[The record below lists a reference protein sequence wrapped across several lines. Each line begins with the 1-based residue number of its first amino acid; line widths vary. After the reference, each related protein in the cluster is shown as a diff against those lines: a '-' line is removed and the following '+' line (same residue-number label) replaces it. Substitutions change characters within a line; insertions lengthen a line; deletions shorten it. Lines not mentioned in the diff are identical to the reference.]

1 MKFSTKL
8 LTVFFLFLILIY
20 VENKVSPKN
29 YSFPRPEEFGISVEL
44 EAESTDLTV
53 DQETVLIGIVRNLGN
68 KSVTMKITVYS
79 DQSSFRVI
87 EMNPEWGEEKTLKP
101 FEEIHIIVRL
111 SFKEAGICKV
121 GLMLIMPDKP
131 AASEPI
137 VFNVKEKPASIIDIL
152 WKSIPFVIVILLLIS
167 IVFVKRV
174 RTTLNTMLSMCYS
187 RFSIHKD
194 ETIGHFT
201 IFIFSLLTLL
211 LPMLPEEFVAR
222 IFQAYLIL
230 LLVGIPILAILDGF
244 LYRRTWL
251 SFIVM
256 FTSFMIAGLMIS
268 SIPYFSLKVF
278 LVYIYFGFIA
288 GMMGLSS
295 SLIMLKKKPI
305 NLIGVM
311 VLIISIILWILLIFP
326 WFQNIHQMY

>member
-1 MKFSTKL
+1 MKDL
-8 LTVFFLFLILIY
+8 ENLATV
-20 VENKVSPKN
+20 
-29 YSFPRPEEFGISVEL
+29 
-44 EAESTDLTV
+44 T
-53 DQETVLIGIVRNLGN
+53 IVI
-68 KSVTMKITVYS
+68 VVY
-79 DQSSFRVI
+79 
-87 EMNPEWGEEKTLKP
+87 T
-101 FEEIHIIVRL
+101 IIFV
-111 SFKEAGICKV
+111 
-121 GLMLIMPDKP
+121 
-131 AASEPI
+131 
-137 VFNVKEKPASIIDIL
+137 ASIIIGAAQGEIL
-152 WKSIPFVIVILLLIS
+152 TVTNKPEQPPYKRSSHEFPVKIIDSKLVEYREEGPYIIETYAQVVEMGKPRLSDLIENS
-167 IVFVKRV
+167 
-174 RTTLNTMLSMCYS
+174 
-187 RFSIHKD
+187 KD
-194 ETIGHFT
+194 YFN
-201 IFIFSLLTLL
+201 FIESTYGESGRR
-211 LPMLPEEFVAR
+211 MIKAKIKEWEEFVAR

-268 SIPYFSLKVF
+268 SIPYFSLRVF